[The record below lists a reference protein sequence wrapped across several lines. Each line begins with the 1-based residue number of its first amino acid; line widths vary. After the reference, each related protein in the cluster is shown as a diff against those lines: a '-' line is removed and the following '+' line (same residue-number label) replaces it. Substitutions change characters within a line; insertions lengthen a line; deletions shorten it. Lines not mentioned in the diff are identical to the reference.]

1 MRFVYAIL
9 LAAMIVGG
17 FQPFF
22 LRIFFSDRAAIARR
36 LVESPDRPGYVAFLG
51 AVRRRTPEGSR
62 IAILVPMRHWGRG
75 YSYAYYRASYFL
87 TAREVIPV
95 VDPDDSAHLERVGEA
110 DFVASWG
117 MAPRIGGFA
126 DVWNGDGG
134 VLLERQGR

>member
-1 MRFVYAIL
+1 MRVVYAIL

-22 LRIFFSDRAAIARR
+22 LRILFSDRGAIARR
-36 LVESPDRPGYVAFLG
+36 LAEAPDRPGYVAFLRE
-51 AVRRRTPEGSR
+51 VRRRTPEGSR

-87 TAREVIPV
+87 TGREVVPV
-95 VDPDDSAHLERVGEA
+95 VDPDDSAHLERVRGA

-117 MAPRIGGFA
+117 MAPRIAGFA
-126 DVWNGDGG
+126 AVWNGDGS
-134 VLLERQGR
+134 VLLERSGP